1 MQNISFRDNAFSS
14 TDCHLYDLSVHCSLD
29 GLSILIQHSGSGS
42 VLLCEH
48 YPFRMA
54 AYQMLPR
61 KVRELISGNDL
72 LNQTFRKTTIL
83 FGDRQFSLV
92 PEPLWSEKLTEFI
105 FSTEK
110 KLEVET
116 ESIVVSLQ
124 QLGAFLVFRT
134 GKELF
139 ETLNLLF
146 PGAEITHE
154 VYPLIQ
160 HLPSNSE
167 SRMHFHL
174 HSSWF
179 YALSLKEGKL
189 EYIHSFDYQNETDML
204 YFMLLV
210 IKEFN
215 SENHPVTV
223 SGWIDREDSRFD
235 LLKKH
240 IPEALLIG
248 QNEGH
253 GLSDGSWVSRYF
265 YGILNGKPCE

>member
-1 MQNISFRDNAFSS
+1 MQKISFRDDAFLPE
-14 TDCHLYDLSVHCSLD
+14 DCHLYDLSIHCSLD
-29 GLSILIQHSGSGS
+29 GFSILIQHPGSGS

-54 AYQMLPR
+54 TSQMLLR
-61 KVRELISGNDL
+61 KVRELITGNDL
-72 LNQTFRKTTIL
+72 LKQTYRKTTIL

-92 PEPLWSEKLTEFI
+92 PETLWSEKLTEFV
-105 FSTEK
+105 FSTWK
-110 KLEVET
+110 KQEIET
-116 ESIVVSLQ
+116 EAIVVSLQ

-139 ETLNLLF
+139 ETLNGVF

-154 VYPLIQ
+154 VYPLL
-160 HLPSNSE
+160 HPLPTHPD
-167 SRMHFHL
+167 SRVHFHL

-204 YFMLLV
+204 YFMLMV
-210 IKEFN
+210 RKEYN
-215 SENHPVTV
+215 PENHPVII

-235 LLKKH
+235 VIKKH
-240 IPEALLIG
+240 IPEALFID
-248 QNEGH
+248 QYEGN
-253 GLSDGSWVSRYF
+253 GLKDASWVSRYF
-265 YGILNGKPCE
+265 YSILKGTSCE